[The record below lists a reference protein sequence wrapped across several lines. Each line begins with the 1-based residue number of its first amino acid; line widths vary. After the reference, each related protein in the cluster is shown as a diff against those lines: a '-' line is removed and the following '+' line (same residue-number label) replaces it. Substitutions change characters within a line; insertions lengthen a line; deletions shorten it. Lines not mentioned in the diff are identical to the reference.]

1 MFMTESLPTTA
12 FLVLLSVAPG
22 LVIAWFVYTRDRYD
36 KEPQHLLVRSFLLG
50 MLSVVPPVVVEMMMN
65 LIGFDKTQSVVHLFA
80 HAFFVVAFV
89 EEATKFLILRTYA
102 YTKPDFDEPFDGI
115 TYSVMVA
122 MGFATVENLMYVLSY
137 GSAGPSFETALWRMF
152 TAVPAHAANAILM
165 GYYTGLAKFARHEG
179 PLLFTA
185 FMTALVAH
193 GLYDFFIFL
202 NRPGL
207 IILGAFAVLLI
218 VITLSIRA
226 MRLHT
231 MNSPFR
237 TEASED

>member
-1 MFMTESLPTTA
+1 MFTTESLPTTA
-12 FLVLLSVAPG
+12 LLVLLSIAPG
-22 LVIAWFVYTRDRYD
+22 LLIAWFVYSRDRYD
-36 KEPQHLLVRSFLLG
+36 KEPRHLLVRSFLLG
-50 MLSVVPPVVVEMMMN
+50 MLGVIPPVAVEMFMN
-65 LIGFDKTQSVVHLFA
+65 LVGFDKTRSVVHLFA

-89 EEATKFLILRTYA
+89 EEATKFLILRGYA
-102 YTKPDFDEPFDGI
+102 YTKPDFNEPFDGI

-122 MGFATVENLMYVLSY
+122 MGFATLENMMYVLSY
-137 GSAGPSFETALWRMF
+137 DSAGPSFETALWRMF

-165 GYYTGLAKFARHEG
+165 GYYTGLAKLARHPR

-207 IILGAFAVLLI
+207 IILGAFTVLLV
-218 VITLSIRA
+218 VITLSVRA
-226 MRLHT
+226 IRLHT

-237 TEASED
+237 PDA